1 MIDRLL
7 LLVGG
12 KFLMVRLL
20 SWNVRGLNDIVKR
33 ALLRSVLR
41 EWNCDLVCLQETK
54 LETIELADV
63 RSVWGIQSA
72 GFAMLR
78 ATGTAGGI
86 LVLWNTNT
94 FHLISSSCGEFSV
107 TCILQMRDGSFSW
120 AFTGIYGPHT

>member
-1 MIDRLL
+1 MIDRLF

-41 EWNCDLVCLQETK
+41 KWNCDLVCLQETK

-63 RSVWGIQSA
+63 RSVWGIQSV
-72 GFAMLR
+72 GLR
-78 ATGTAGGI
+78 
-86 LVLWNTNT
+86 
-94 FHLISSSCGEFSV
+94 C
-107 TCILQMRDGSFSW
+107 
-120 AFTGIYGPHT
+120 